1 MFNLKKE
8 NGSTVLP
15 LPRMNLRRQI
25 AVTNQ
30 DNRIRMMKLTIMIGL
45 VLAIEVM
52 VMVDLITKE
61 EGSIYID

>member
-1 MFNLKKE
+1 MFNLKKV
-8 NGSTVLP
+8 NGSTVL
-15 LPRMNLRRQI
+15 LLSRMSLRRQI

-30 DNRIRMMKLTIMIGL
+30 DNRTRMMKLTIMIGL
-45 VLAIEVM
+45 VLAVEVM